1 MGYGTVVRYGGTVVL
16 RYGTVV
22 RYGGTVVRYG
32 GAVVLKYGT
41 LVRYQ
46 MARYS
51 YAGTVTLV
59 RYGDATCDMVQGVIG
74 WCGGSEM
81 WHDGHSDFGVKVQ
94 YTVCV
99 MVVWQLGSGARW
111 PGDTA
116 HNVNGR
122 TAGWCRGCGCDS
134 WRFGSMIAV
143 AFCFKIGWWCFGSV
157 GCRFPVL
164 LPNLIITCITR
175 MYG

>member
-41 LVRYQ
+41 FVRYKVV
-46 MARYS
+46 RYS
-51 YAGTVTLV
+51 YGGTVTVV
-59 RYGDATCDMVQGVIG
+59 RYGHATCGMVRGAIG
-74 WCGGSEM
+74 WCGGFDVWYDGAES
-81 WHDGHSDFGVKVQ
+81 GHSDFGVKVQ

-116 HNVNGR
+116 HNVSGR

-157 GCRFPVL
+157 GCRSFP
-164 LPNLIITCITR
+164 I
-175 MYG
+175 

>member
-1 MGYGTVVRYGGTVVL
+1 MWGYPVLKFKSAVEGYPGRCLHVRYGRVLCGVRYGGTV
-16 RYGTVV
+16 RWCGGFAV

-32 GAVVLKYGT
+32 GTVRWCGGFA
-41 LVRYQ
+41 VRY
-46 MARYS
+46 
-51 YAGTVTLV
+51 GDTVTVV
-59 RYGDATCDMVQGVIG
+59 RYGDATCDMVQGAIG
-74 WCGGSEM
+74 WCGGSEV

-143 AFCFKIGWWCFGSV
+143 AFCLKIGW
-157 GCRFPVL
+157 
-164 LPNLIITCITR
+164 
-175 MYG
+175 